1 MARTIPRWSF
11 IMLLI
16 ASLSGCDDSISQPGG
31 GPSGTPAQTD
41 LAQGQQIGNAVSGTQ
56 IVTNGAGAGF
66 GAPEDQLGD
75 PSFSSGTQ
83 VARIDTDGDPNGS
96 TLYDYSYNQETSGTI
111 DGQPVDSSQYA
122 YVVRNA
128 AMAAAGIQIG
138 DWALVTNVDTGEQVW
153 ARVEDNGPAD
163 APAGE
168 ISEAAATAVGIQFQ
182 KNSNTTG
189 NPMVTVQAYAHSGSI
204 PGN

>member
-1 MARTIPRWSF
+1 
-11 IMLLI
+11 MLLI
-16 ASLSGCDDSISQPGG
+16 AGLSGCDDSISQPSGG
-31 GPSGTPAQTD
+31 ASGTPTQND
-41 LAQGQQIGNAVSGTQ
+41 LSQGQQIGNAVSGTQ
-56 IVTNGAGAGF
+56 SVTNAGDAGF
-66 GAPEDQLGD
+66 GTPQDELGD

-83 VARIDTDGDPNGS
+83 LARIDTDGDPNES
-96 TLYDYSYNQETSGTI
+96 TAYDPDYNPETSGTI
-111 DGQPVDSSQYA
+111 NGQPVDSSQYA
-122 YVVRNA
+122 YVVRDA
-128 AMAAAGIQIG
+128 AMAAAGVQIG
-138 DWALVTNVDTGEQVW
+138 DWALVTNVDTGQQVW

-182 KNSNTTG
+182 QNSNTIG